1 MIVRHSNNSAQIVDD
16 GNDLKENIPMFE
28 DVQLSETFKNTSTYA
43 SEQYSDNSVQTVD
56 TVKDHQGNGPIF
68 EEIILPKTF
77 ETRSTDGIEL
87 YSDDFVQIASIV
99 KDHQEYSPMFEDRL
113 LDVIGRN
120 SYNFIENV
128 GLKYNNQK
136 LFSSFNTSKY

>member
-1 MIVRHSNNSAQIVDD
+1 M
-16 GNDLKENIPMFE
+16 
-28 DVQLSETFKNTSTYA
+28 
-43 SEQYSDNSVQTVD
+43 
-56 TVKDHQGNGPIF
+56 F

-136 LFSSFNTSKY
+136 LFSSFNASKY